1 MLTAVFMKRRQLW
14 AVILGLVVSSVNA
27 LFVLLAFLG
36 SLLNVANSPVMTI
49 VTLLW
54 VVALAQLIY
63 QLAKSPA
70 AMRADQA
77 YQPRGFE
84 VIQSVVPLDEKQSDA

>member
-1 MLTAVFMKRRQLW
+1 
-14 AVILGLVVSSVNA
+14 
-27 LFVLLAFLG
+27 
-36 SLLNVANSPVMTI
+36 MTI